1 MARNPFRDRMKV
13 LGIGAGAFQAAKTQA
28 ENFLRANDDKEQID
42 EALVRAAVAP
52 PVSDRA
58 WNEIKKDLGFTE

>member
-1 MARNPFRDRMKV
+1 MTHNPFTDRLKV
-13 LGIGAGAFQAAKTQA
+13 LKIAPGAFQAAKTQA

-58 WNEIKKDLGFTE
+58 WNEIKKDLGFTD